1 MTKTESSFYRGL
13 SIHCKNKKPKTKNPE
28 HKKGDFGI
36 DLRHCN
42 EAGTRGGWVH
52 ACGGECTC
60 LPCSS
65 WWSLSLLRNEISQMN
80 LAVDVAESAGCCE
93 RDPRRDHDESLMRC
107 FWRTP
112 GQSRV
117 AILPHFDSRA
127 DRPVG
132 AVWKNGQWH
141 SLSSST
147 PYWAID
153 PVLTSQKNI
162 NSQAKPGWSKTYFSL
177 NITLCHIAPSFFVK

>member
-1 MTKTESSFYRGL
+1 MTKTEISFL
-13 SIHCKNKKPKTKNPE
+13 SKKKTWAQ
-28 HKKGDFGI
+28 KGFGI

-42 EAGTRGGWVH
+42 EAGTRGGWVY

-80 LAVDVAESAGCCE
+80 LAVDVAESTGCSE
-93 RDPRRDHDESLMRC
+93 REPRREHDESLMRC

-132 AVWKNGQWH
+132 AVWKNGLWH
-141 SLSSST
+141 RLSSLA

-153 PVLTSQKNI
+153 PVLISLKVFFLEI
-162 NSQAKPGWSKTYFSL
+162 KIAKPGWSKNYFSL
-177 NITLCHIAPSFFVK
+177 NIPLCQSHIAPTFFVK